1 MSMALPSRSIAVLV
15 ALVLALAMGC
25 GTRSA
30 WSRDESERI
39 EQILK
44 SEKFSEDLPG
54 AAGTSV
60 YAAAAPGPALPEKDY
75 AIQNTHSKP
84 PGNNHHGTATSR
96 SRERARS
103 SSDPAPSGSRPA
115 R

>member
-1 MSMALPSRSIAVLV
+1 MSIALPSRSIAAGLS
-15 ALVLALAMGC
+15 LVLALQLGC

-30 WSRDESERI
+30 WTRDESERI

-44 SEKFSEDLPG
+44 PEKFSEDLPG

-60 YAAAAPGPALPEKDY
+60 YAAAVPGPALPEKDY
-75 AIQNTHSKP
+75 AIENTHSKP
-84 PGNNHHGTATSR
+84 PGNNHRTATSR
-96 SRERARS
+96 SRERTRSNPDSGPS
-103 SSDPAPSGSRPA
+103 SSRPK